1 MSHLLNYFL
10 QLFVFVAKVFD
21 LFIFTVFD
29 VVGEVV
35 FFGFESLLNMS
46 IIEGGC
52 VEDMGMGEAC
62 IGGDGFGF
70 GL

>member
-1 MSHLLNYFL
+1 MSHLLNSFL

-35 FFGFESLLNMS
+35 FFGFEGLLDMS
-46 IIEGGC
+46 IMEGRC
-52 VEDMGMGEAC
+52 VEHMRVGQARVGS
-62 IGGDGFGF
+62 DG
-70 GL
+70 LWL